1 MVLQD
6 HTLKAALLVA
16 VTFALSACGKQDEQ
30 SAAPTP
36 AATSAPAFPTG
47 NGDKQMTLADC
58 DKLPNPKTADDSA
71 AGLATAAAQGLK
83 ARSDCKKEVAA
94 RQDKPN
100 ADLARI
106 REIKEGEE
114 AERRRSAKSDE
125 EYFKRIKE
133 AGKTPLKQFDF

>member
-1 MVLQD
+1 MFLHD

-16 VTFALSACGKQDEQ
+16 VTLALSACGKQDEQ
-30 SAAPTP
+30 PAPPTSTAASGPT
-36 AATSAPAFPTG
+36 FPTG
-47 NGDKQMTLADC
+47 NGDKPMTLADC
-58 DKLPNPKTADDSA
+58 DKLSNPKTADDSA

-83 ARSDCKKEVAA
+83 ARADCKKEVAA
-94 RQDKPN
+94 QQDKPN

-125 EYFKRIKE
+125 EFFKRIKE
-133 AGKTPLKQFDF
+133 ASKAPLRKFDF